1 MVLDY
6 IKKLLFEHNCVII
19 PNFGGIIA
27 NYGTAS
33 IHPVS
38 NFLKPPVK
46 RLAFNQSLQSND
58 GLLINTMA
66 IHEGVSQEEATL
78 QLSLFV
84 KKIKNQLEQGE
95 KVKLESI
102 GTFEY
107 NEEQRIQFVFDDS
120 VNYLED
126 SFGLTELYFKPI
138 DREEED
144 MKRIRPTQGRPVVR
158 RAPIKN
164 VAQGTASNEENKE
177 KKEGTT
183 EEPLPEA
190 KADDLV
196 LAPDS
201 SIETSTEV
209 VSAEEKP
216 SKKKKKKEVKE
227 EETDD
232 KKKEA
237 KSLLFLI
244 IPLVL
249 VVGAGGIYFFTQN
262 NKTTDEEIQLVDAE
276 TVENSENGEA
286 SVISTITDNN
296 SSFEETTETETTD
309 VVEESVTDNTSSFE
323 EPVVDNNVIEE
334 TTPIV
339 EEVHTPVHN
348 NNDVVVVSE
357 GSHGKVYVIAGAFAQ
372 KGKATRFAETFAN
385 GQILPDGDKY
395 RVAIA
400 EFSTKEQAIEGL
412 STLKVEHGE
421 NLWVLEY

>member
-19 PNFGGIIA
+19 PSFGGIIA

-58 GLLINTMA
+58 GLLINTIA
-66 IHEGVSQEEATL
+66 IHERITQEEATL
-78 QLSLFV
+78 QLTLFV
-84 KKIKNQLEQGE
+84 KKIKNQLVQGE
-95 KVKLESI
+95 KIRLESI

-107 NEEQRIQFVFDDS
+107 NEEQRIQFVSDDS

-164 VAQGTASNEENKE
+164 VAQGTTSNEENKE
-177 KKEGTT
+177 KNVEAS
-183 EEPLPEA
+183 EEA
-190 KADDLV
+190 KTDDLV
-196 LAPDS
+196 LTNDS
-201 SIETSTEV
+201 NSTTNVSSETTNTPEN
-209 VSAEEKP
+209 P
-216 SKKKKKKEVKE
+216 SKKQKDKEPKGEIE
-227 EETDD
+227 E

-244 IPLVL
+244 IPIVL
-249 VVGAGGIYFFTQN
+249 VVGAGGIYFFTQKD
-262 NKTTDEEIQLVDAE
+262 KTTDEEIQLVDSEDIE
-276 TVENSENGEA
+276 TTENGEA
-286 SVISTITDNN
+286 SVISTIT
-296 SSFEETTETETTD
+296 E
-309 VVEESVTDNTSSFE
+309 TDNTSSFE
-323 EPVVDNNVIEE
+323 EAEIVEENVTDNTLSFEQVETVTDNTTSLEETKEVIEE
-334 TTPIV
+334 IHTTN
-339 EEVHTPVHN
+339 H
-348 NNDVVVVSE
+348 DVSVSE
-357 GSHGKVYVIAGAFAQ
+357 VAHGKVYVIAGAFTQ
-372 KGKATRFAETFAN
+372 KSKATRFASTFAN
-385 GQILPDGDKY
+385 GQILPHGDKY
-395 RVAIA
+395 RVSIA
-400 EFSTKEQAIEGL
+400 EFSTKTEALEGL
-412 STLKVEHGE
+412 SSLKAEHGD